1 MMKNITGITNINTLL
16 NTMKMQ
22 NLWEMKKQDPER
34 ARIEK
39 EQKQKQISQKISD
52 IRTKLKFGKKLSDKE
67 LRLLREHAPEL
78 YKKAEAVQQ
87 ERKNFKEAL
96 KNCKTKDDVQRLF
109 SQKMEFS
116 MSIAKQDQEM
126 AEYLTS
132 ALQDEHTHFTKTD
145 NYKNMKW
152 ETELTTEKTEKVSK
166 NKKSIKTSSV
176 EEIYQSVLKR
186 AEQITAEYDVSED
199 GTICQKEKNT
209 SAMEQKTDTTTTSST
224 TFKQAYDNYQAI
236 SEITETKSN
245 IRKKGFC

>member
-1 MMKNITGITNINTLL
+1 MKNITSITNINSLL

-22 NLWEMKKQDPER
+22 HLWEMRKQDPER

-52 IRTKLKFGKKLSDKE
+52 IRTKLKFGKKLTDKE

-109 SQKMEFS
+109 SQKMQFS
-116 MSIAKQDQEM
+116 MSMAKQDQEM

-152 ETELTTEKTEKVSK
+152 ENELTTEKTEKTSK
-166 NKKSIKTSSV
+166 SKKSTKTNTV
-176 EEIYQSVLKR
+176 EGVYQSVLKR
-186 AEQITAEYDVSED
+186 AEQITAEYDISED
-199 GTICQKEKNT
+199 GTAYKKEQYSSST
-209 SAMEQKTDTTTTSST
+209 EQKTDTTIE
-224 TFKQAYDNYQAI
+224 QAYNNYQSI
-236 SEITETKSN
+236 SETTETKRN
-245 IRKKGFC
+245 ITKRA

>member
-186 AEQITAEYDVSED
+186 AEQITAKYDVSED

-245 IRKKGFC
+245 IRKKV

>member
-39 EQKQKQISQKISD
+39 EQKQISQKISD

-245 IRKKGFC
+245 IRKKV

>member
-224 TFKQAYDNYQAI
+224 TFKQTYDNYQAI

-245 IRKKGFC
+245 IRKKV

>member
-67 LRLLREHAPEL
+67 LRLLREHAPDL

-96 KNCKTKDDVQRLF
+96 KNCKTKEKFLEKFIFICSESLKNNINDGINDALNDV
-109 SQKMEFS
+109 
-116 MSIAKQDQEM
+116 D
-126 AEYLTS
+126 
-132 ALQDEHTHFTKTD
+132 
-145 NYKNMKW
+145 
-152 ETELTTEKTEKVSK
+152 
-166 NKKSIKTSSV
+166 
-176 EEIYQSVLKR
+176 
-186 AEQITAEYDVSED
+186 
-199 GTICQKEKNT
+199 
-209 SAMEQKTDTTTTSST
+209 AME
-224 TFKQAYDNYQAI
+224 
-236 SEITETKSN
+236 
-245 IRKKGFC
+245 

>member
-1 MMKNITGITNINTLL
+1 MKNITGITNINSLL

-22 NLWEMKKQDPER
+22 HLWEMRKQDPER

-52 IRTKLKFGKKLSDKE
+52 IRTKLKFGKKLTDKE

-109 SQKMEFS
+109 SQKMQFS

-132 ALQDEHTHFTKTD
+132 ALQEEHTHFTKTD
-145 NYKNMKW
+145 SYKDMKW
-152 ETELTTEKTEKVSK
+152 ETELTTEKTEKTSK
-166 NKKSIKTSSV
+166 NKKSTKTNNT
-176 EEIYQSVLKR
+176 EKIYQSVLKR
-186 AEQITAEYDVSED
+186 AEQVTAEYDISED
-199 GTICQKEKNT
+199 GTAYKKEQTISSTEQNT
-209 SAMEQKTDTTTTSST
+209 KATIDTSSA
-224 TFKQAYDNYQAI
+224 TFKQAYNNYQSL
-236 SEITETKSN
+236 SETTETKSN
-245 IRKKGFC
+245 IKKRV

>member
-209 SAMEQKTDTTTTSST
+209 SAMEQK
-224 TFKQAYDNYQAI
+224 QAYDNYQAI

-245 IRKKGFC
+245 IRKKV

>member
-1 MMKNITGITNINTLL
+1 
-16 NTMKMQ
+16 MQ

-245 IRKKGFC
+245 IRKKV

>member
-1 MMKNITGITNINTLL
+1 MIKNITGITNINTLL

-245 IRKKGFC
+245 IRKKV

>member
-132 ALQDEHTHFTKTD
+132 ALQDEHTYFTKTD

-245 IRKKGFC
+245 IRKKV

>member
-1 MMKNITGITNINTLL
+1 MCSSDLL
-16 NTMKMQ
+16 NS
-22 NLWEMKKQDPER
+22 L
-34 ARIEK
+34 
-39 EQKQKQISQKISD
+39 SD

-245 IRKKGFC
+245 IRKKV

>member
-1 MMKNITGITNINTLL
+1 
-16 NTMKMQ
+16 
-22 NLWEMKKQDPER
+22 
-34 ARIEK
+34 
-39 EQKQKQISQKISD
+39 
-52 IRTKLKFGKKLSDKE
+52 
-67 LRLLREHAPEL
+67 
-78 YKKAEAVQQ
+78 
-87 ERKNFKEAL
+87 
-96 KNCKTKDDVQRLF
+96 
-109 SQKMEFS
+109 

-199 GTICQKEKNT
+199 GTICQKEKNA

-245 IRKKGFC
+245 IRKKV

>member
-199 GTICQKEKNT
+199 GTICQKEKNA

-224 TFKQAYDNYQAI
+224 TA
-236 SEITETKSN
+236 
-245 IRKKGFC
+245 

>member
-236 SEITETKSN
+236 SQITETKSN
-245 IRKKGFC
+245 IRKKV

>member
-1 MMKNITGITNINTLL
+1 MKNITGITNINTLL

-22 NLWEMKKQDPER
+22 TLWEIAKQDPEK
-34 ARIEK
+34 ARIAKQE
-39 EQKQKQISQKISD
+39 KQKQISQKISD
-52 IRTKLKFGKKLSDKE
+52 IRTKLKFGKKLTDKE

-109 SQKMEFS
+109 SQKMQFS
-116 MSIAKQDQEM
+116 MSMAKQDQEM

-152 ETELTTEKTEKVSK
+152 ETELTAEQTQKTSK
-166 NKKSIKTSSV
+166 NKKATKTNDTEV
-176 EEIYQSVLKR
+176 IYQSVLKR
-186 AEQITAEYDVSED
+186 AEQVTAEYDVSED
-199 GTICQKEKNT
+199 GTVYKKEQNT
-209 SAMEQKTDTTTTSST
+209 SSAEQKTDTTVNTSSE
-224 TFKQAYDNYQAI
+224 TFKQAYNNYQSI
-236 SEITETKSN
+236 SETTETKSN
-245 IRKKGFC
+245 IKKRI

>member
-1 MMKNITGITNINTLL
+1 MKNITSITNINSLL

-22 NLWEMKKQDPER
+22 HLWEMRKQDPER

-52 IRTKLKFGKKLSDKE
+52 IRTKLKFGKKLTDKE

-109 SQKMEFS
+109 SQKMQFS
-116 MSIAKQDQEM
+116 MSMAKQDQEM

-152 ETELTTEKTEKVSK
+152 ENELTTEKTEKTSK
-166 NKKSIKTSSV
+166 SKKSTKTNTV
-176 EEIYQSVLKR
+176 EGVYQSVLKR
-186 AEQITAEYDVSED
+186 AEQITAEYDISED
-199 GTICQKEKNT
+199 GTAYKKEQYSSST
-209 SAMEQKTDTTTTSST
+209 EQKTDTTIDDTSST
-224 TFKQAYDNYQAI
+224 TFKQAYNNYQSI
-236 SEITETKSN
+236 SETTETKRN
-245 IRKKGFC
+245 ITKRA

>member
-166 NKKSIKTSSV
+166 YKKSIKTSSV

-245 IRKKGFC
+245 IRKKV

>member
-1 MMKNITGITNINTLL
+1 
-16 NTMKMQ
+16 
-22 NLWEMKKQDPER
+22 MKKQDPER

-132 ALQDEHTHFTKTD
+132 ALQDEHTYFTKTD

-245 IRKKGFC
+245 IRKKV

>member
-245 IRKKGFC
+245 IRKKV

>member
-152 ETELTTEKTEKVSK
+152 ETELTTEKTEKLSK

-245 IRKKGFC
+245 IRKKV

>member
-209 SAMEQKTDTTTTSST
+209 SAMEQKTDTTTTS
-224 TFKQAYDNYQAI
+224 FKQAYDNYQAI

-245 IRKKGFC
+245 IRKKV